1 MTFRIALVAGALFVA
16 APALAC
22 PFAQKTADA
31 GPMSPMTT
39 AQGPSIPA
47 PTTTQQ

>member
-1 MTFRIALVAGALFVA
+1 MTFRIALVAGVLLAA

-22 PFAQKTADA
+22 PFAQKTADS

-39 AQGPSIPA
+39 AQAPTLPA